1 VFDTTE
7 TEYNTSGSFANK
19 EGRSKSICIL
29 KAVGW
34 QISNDMYQEYG
45 VMNILAGKAAEDT
58 QTPRRKQG
66 PNVIVVVS
74 IIILL
79 IALSISGILLFL
91 ANKSHVAKHI
101 ASTATP
107 TPTPTNIYMETPPPQ
122 AVFYDTFIN
131 NALGWGLSNNAG
143 YIRTLADHKLTLTN
157 TNPNTTLIESLPT
170 NAIYDNFIVSVDLT
184 IVKAGMN
191 DSAGIYIRGD
201 SNLDHDY
208 RIEINGGTTFDI
220 AKEYLDSQNNPHAAF
235 LDGPRS
241 SSALHPPGVQN
252 TITVTMKGSQ
262 LMLYINNAEVS
273 SITDSDYTT
282 GQIALFAHT
291 GMTSSGDTVSFS
303 RVEVDHTPDQ
313 VPVG

>member
-1 VFDTTE
+1 M
-7 TEYNTSGSFANK
+7 S
-19 EGRSKSICIL
+19 
-29 KAVGW
+29 
-34 QISNDMYQEYG
+34 
-45 VMNILAGKAAEDT
+45 ILAGKAKEDT

-66 PNVIVVVS
+66 PNSILIVS

-79 IALSISGILLFL
+79 IALSISGLLVLFT
-91 ANKSHVAKHI
+91 KKGHVVKPI
-101 ASTATP
+101 TSTVTP
-107 TPTPTNIYMETPPPQ
+107 TPTPTNIYLETPPPQ

-131 NALGWGLSNNAG
+131 NALAWGLSNTAG

-170 NAIYDNFIVSVDLT
+170 NAIYDNYTVSVDLT

-191 DSAGIYIRGD
+191 DSAGIYVRGD

-208 RIEINGGTTFDI
+208 RIEINSNNTFDI
-220 AKEYLDSQNNPHAAF
+220 AKEYLDTQNNPYAVF

-241 SSALHPPGVQN
+241 SSALHSLGVQN
-252 TITVTMKGSQ
+252 TITVIMKGSQ
-262 LMLYINNAEVS
+262 LMLYINDTVVS

-291 GMTSSGDTVSFS
+291 GETSNGVTVSFS
-303 RVEVDHTPDQ
+303 KVEVDHPPDQ
-313 VPVG
+313 LPSTFTPFNPRM

>member
-1 VFDTTE
+1 M
-7 TEYNTSGSFANK
+7 S
-19 EGRSKSICIL
+19 
-29 KAVGW
+29 
-34 QISNDMYQEYG
+34 
-45 VMNILAGKAAEDT
+45 ILAGKAKEDT

-66 PNVIVVVS
+66 PNSILIVS

-79 IALSISGILLFL
+79 IALSISGLLVVLFT
-91 ANKSHVAKHI
+91 NKGHVVKPI
-101 ASTATP
+101 TSTVTP
-107 TPTPTNIYMETPPPQ
+107 TPTPTNIYLETPPPQ

-131 NALGWGLSNNAG
+131 NALAWGLSNSAG

-170 NAIYDNFIVSVDLT
+170 NAVYDNFTVSVDLT

-191 DSAGIYIRGD
+191 GSAGIYVRGD

-208 RIEINGGTTFDI
+208 RIEINSNNTFDI
-220 AKEYLDSQNNPHAAF
+220 AKEYLDTQNNPYAVF

-241 SSALHPPGVQN
+241 SSALHPLGVQN
-252 TITVTMKGSQ
+252 TITVIMKGSQ
-262 LMLYINNAEVS
+262 LMLYINDTEVS

-291 GMTSSGDTVSFS
+291 GETSNGVTVSFS
-303 RVEVDHTPDQ
+303 KVEVDHPPDQ
-313 VPVG
+313 LPSTFTPFNPRM